1 MRSSVQSV
9 QGALSKVWILE
20 TRPIVRL
27 YISFKN
33 RSYVLC
39 STPSAL
45 HERVTVRRRNSTP
58 LTPRVTD
65 DLSDALPIDDTL
77 MCPRS

>member
-27 YISFKN
+27 YISLKIAPIF
-33 RSYVLC
+33 C
-39 STPSAL
+39 A
-45 HERVTVRRRNSTP
+45 P
-58 LTPRVTD
+58 LPQLFTNV
-65 DLSDALPIDDTL
+65 
-77 MCPRS
+77 